1 MLLKEELVRVGLDAH
16 DGEEALRKVAQ
27 GFVDAGYAKDSYPQA
42 IVDREAVFP
51 TALPAVAFDIAIPH
65 CDPAHIN
72 EPAVS
77 IVTLRE
83 PVELKMM
90 GDPDTTLRPRVL
102 FMLALEAH
110 GQVEMLQR
118 LMEVIQDQLLLEAIG
133 ACANA
138 HELYALMAEKI
149 G

>member
-65 CDPAHIN
+65 CDPAHI
-72 EPAVS
+72 
-77 IVTLRE
+77 
-83 PVELKMM
+83 KMM

-110 GQVEMLQR
+110 GQVEMLRR
-118 LMEVIQDQLLLEAIG
+118 LMEVIQDQRLLEAIG

-138 HELYALMAEKI
+138 HELYVLMAEKI